1 MNFGIAHRKIM
12 EMTRDE
18 FLSKINEILIAHQ
31 FEQNENVYTC
41 IQQMEQPG
49 STININGQVFQQP
62 GQVIINKFV
71 ITDLG
76 EGWISDIDDTN
87 KTPWEQMR
95 FEVFQNDQLMQI
107 IEECFYFN
115 EGDRIMN
122 NFLPNESSRG

>member
-1 MNFGIAHRKIM
+1 M

-18 FLSKINEILIAHQ
+18 FLSKINEILTAHQ
-31 FEQNENVYTC
+31 FEQDENVYTC

-49 STININGQVFQQP
+49 SAININGQVFQQP

-87 KTPWEQMR
+87 KIPWEQMR